1 MPAIVSIG
9 EVLIDFIANEENIN
23 LKDVST
29 FVKFPG
35 GAPTNVLVA
44 ASSLGAETGLISRV
58 GNDPFGDFLIET
70 LQTKGVDTS
79 QVTRDSEH
87 HTGVVFVE
95 LKKAKPNFTL
105 YSNVAYNYMN
115 IDDLN
120 PEYIRSAD
128 VLDFGS
134 VTLLMEPSRSTTFE
148 AISLAKGH
156 CAISCDVNFRK
167 DLWKNKEDEMWELA
181 ERALTDVDILK
192 VGSDEAIQLGQHL
205 NPAQEKPTLEQAL
218 TNIYTILNPQVIAV
232 TMGEKGSRL
241 LLIQNQKLLYEIKI
255 AVYKVAT
262 KSTVGAGDAFFGSLL
277 YTLHKLHKLRGLSN
291 LTEKE
296 LRQALIFS
304 NTFAALCTTLKGA
317 WNHPKIGD
325 ILHIKEIKEN
335 YIK

>member
-1 MPAIVSIG
+1 MRAIVSIG
-9 EVLIDFIANEENIN
+9 EVLLDFIANEENIN

-35 GAPTNVLVA
+35 GAPTNVLVV

-58 GNDPFGDFLIET
+58 GDDPFGDFLIET

-95 LKKAKPNFTL
+95 LKKAKPKFTL
-105 YSNVAYNYMN
+105 YTDVAYNYMK
-115 IDDLN
+115 IDDLD
-120 PEYIRSAD
+120 PQYISSAE

-167 DLWKNKEDEMWELA
+167 DLWKNKEDEMWKLA
-181 ERALTDVDILK
+181 ERALQDVDILK
-192 VGSDEAIQLGQHL
+192 VGSDEALQLGQYL
-205 NPAQEKPTLEQAL
+205 NPARQKPSLEEAL
-218 TNIYTILNPQVIAV
+218 TDIYTGLNPQLIAV
-232 TMGEKGSRL
+232 TMGEKGSRI
-241 LLIQNQKLLYEIKI
+241 LLIRSQKVQFDIKV

-277 YTLHKLHKLRGLSN
+277 YTLHKLQKLRDLGS

-296 LRQALIFS
+296 LKQALIFS
-304 NTFAALCTTLKGA
+304 NTYAALCTTLKGA
-317 WNHPKIGD
+317 WNHPIIED
-325 ILHIKEIKEN
+325 LDIKEIKEN
-335 YIK
+335 YKK